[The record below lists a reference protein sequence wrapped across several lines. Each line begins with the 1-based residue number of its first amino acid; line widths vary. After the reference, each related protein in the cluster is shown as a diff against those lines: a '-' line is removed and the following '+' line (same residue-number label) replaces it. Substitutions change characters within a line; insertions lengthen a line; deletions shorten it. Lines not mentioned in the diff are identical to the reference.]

1 MYFTPTP
8 TLLWPLY
15 THPALPSAI
24 HRGFMMLQSGGL
36 RLWGRGLKTLTTT
49 VRLRGEERNWEIV
62 VDGRIRTHH
71 GSPRILLK
79 GDFLKAKAQKWK

>member
-24 HRGFMMLQSGGL
+24 HRGVIIITIWRAEITDDRVENTEDKGEA
-36 RLWGRGLKTLTTT
+36 
-49 VRLRGEERNWEIV
+49 EEREIQV
-62 VDGRIRTHH
+62 LKSRRPERDGE
-71 GSPRILLK
+71 
-79 GDFLKAKAQKWK
+79 